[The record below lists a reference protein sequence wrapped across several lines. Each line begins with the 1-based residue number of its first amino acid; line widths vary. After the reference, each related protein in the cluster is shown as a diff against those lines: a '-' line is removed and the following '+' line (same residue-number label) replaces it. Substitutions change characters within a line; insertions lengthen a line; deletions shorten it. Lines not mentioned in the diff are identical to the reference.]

1 MLSGK
6 RILLTGGCG
15 FIGSHLVLR
24 LCQDNEVLVVDNHRR
39 DALRFQDQPED
50 AKFELYDRDI
60 TEKGALDDLL
70 EGVDWVIHLA
80 AVAGVS
86 NYIKHP
92 ATTLTNN
99 LIGTWRVLEALRS
112 RQISRFLN
120 FSTSEVYGAMAVDAS
135 ERMPTVQGPIGEAR
149 WSYAVSKTA
158 AEHLCF
164 AYHREY
170 GVPTVSVRPFN
181 IFGPAQVGEGAIHDI
196 ALRALQNQQ
205 VHITGDGQQVRT
217 WCYIEDMIE
226 ATELLLTHPAAVG
239 RVYNVGNARPV
250 VKMLDLANMIIEL
263 ADSSSEIT
271 FRPHAEVDVRLRSPN
286 VNRIHEQLGFRPKV
300 SLEDGLR
307 RTINWYRDHLVEM
320 LECHE

>member
-24 LCQDNEVLVVDNHRR
+24 LAADNEVLVVDNKRR
-39 DALRFQDQPED
+39 DALRFQEVPGELN
-50 AKFELYDRDI
+50 FELYDRDI
-60 TEKGALDDLL
+60 TEAGALDDLL

-92 ATTLTNN
+92 ATTLTSN

-112 RQISRFLN
+112 REISRFIN
-120 FSTSEVYGAMAVDAS
+120 FSTSEVYGPQAVDAS

-149 WSYAVSKTA
+149 WSYSVSKTA

-170 GVPTVSVRPFN
+170 DVPAVSVRPFN
-181 IFGPAQVGEGAIHDI
+181 IFGPCQVGEGAIHDI
-196 ALRALQNQQ
+196 SLRALQNQQ
-205 VHITGDGQQVRT
+205 ISITGDGQQVRT
-217 WCYIEDMIE
+217 WCYIDDMID
-226 ATELLLTHPAAVG
+226 ATMLLLTHPAAVG
-239 RVYNVGNARPV
+239 RVFNVGNARPV
-250 VKMLDLANMIIEL
+250 VKMLDLARMIIDL
-263 ADSSSEIT
+263 AESTSEIT

-286 VNRIHEQLGFRPKV
+286 VNRVHEQLGFKPKV
-300 SLEDGLR
+300 ALEDGLR
-307 RTINWYRDHLVEM
+307 RTIAWYRDHLVEM
-320 LECHE
+320 LDCHE